1 MLLSPVPLK
10 KVQFYSE
17 NFRGQKE
24 IKKQKQDINNMQ
36 NCSIATRKERKRKE
50 MKKERKE
57 KSKTH
62 MRKLTYALD
71 TKQYTGISTLN
82 LIVDG

>member
-36 NCSIATRKERKRKE
+36 NCSIATKKKKKKRRKRKE
-50 MKKERKE
+50 KRKKE
-57 KSKTH
+57 KSKP
-62 MRKLTYALD
+62 
-71 TKQYTGISTLN
+71 ICEN
-82 LIVDG
+82 

>member
-17 NFRGQKE
+17 NFWGQKE

-36 NCSIATRKERKRKE
+36 NCSIATKKKEKKRKEKKRRKRKE
-50 MKKERKE
+50 KRKKGKE
-57 KSKTH
+57 
-62 MRKLTYALD
+62 
-71 TKQYTGISTLN
+71 
-82 LIVDG
+82 

>member
-17 NFRGQKE
+17 NFRGKKE

-36 NCSIATRKERKRKE
+36 NCSIATKKKKKRKE
-50 MKKERKE
+50 GKDKKKERKE
-57 KSKTH
+57 KSKP
-62 MRKLTYALD
+62 
-71 TKQYTGISTLN
+71 ICEN
-82 LIVDG
+82 

>member
-36 NCSIATRKERKRKE
+36 NCSIATKKKKKKKEKKRK
-50 MKKERKE
+50 KKER
-57 KSKTH
+57 
-62 MRKLTYALD
+62 
-71 TKQYTGISTLN
+71 
-82 LIVDG
+82 

>member
-36 NCSIATRKERKRKE
+36 NCSIATKKKKKRRKRKE
-50 MKKERKE
+50 KRKKE
-57 KSKTH
+57 KSKP
-62 MRKLTYALD
+62 
-71 TKQYTGISTLN
+71 ICEN
-82 LIVDG
+82 

>member
-36 NCSIATRKERKRKE
+36 NCSIATKKKKKKEGKE
-50 MKKERKE
+50 KKKERKV
-57 KSKTH
+57 KSKP
-62 MRKLTYALD
+62 
-71 TKQYTGISTLN
+71 ICEN
-82 LIVDG
+82 

>member
-24 IKKQKQDINNMQ
+24 INKQKHEINNMQ
-36 NCSIATRKERKRKE
+36 KCSIATQKKKKKKKEGKE
-50 MKKERKE
+50 KKKERK
-57 KSKTH
+57 KRVNPSAKTD
-62 MRKLTYALD
+62 LC
-71 TKQYTGISTLN
+71 I
-82 LIVDG
+82 

>member
-36 NCSIATRKERKRKE
+36 NCSIATKKKKKEGKE
-50 MKKERKE
+50 KKKERK
-57 KSKTH
+57 KRVNPSAKTD
-62 MRKLTYALD
+62 LC
-71 TKQYTGISTLN
+71 I
-82 LIVDG
+82 

>member
-17 NFRGQKE
+17 NFWGQKE

-36 NCSIATRKERKRKE
+36 NCSIATKKKKKKKKKEKKEKKRKKKERKRVNP
-50 MKKERKE
+50 
-57 KSKTH
+57 SAKTD
-62 MRKLTYALD
+62 LC
-71 TKQYTGISTLN
+71 I
-82 LIVDG
+82 

>member
-36 NCSIATRKERKRKE
+36 NCSIATKKKKKKKKKRRKRKE
-50 MKKERKE
+50 KRKKGKE
-57 KSKTH
+57 
-62 MRKLTYALD
+62 
-71 TKQYTGISTLN
+71 
-82 LIVDG
+82 

>member
-36 NCSIATRKERKRKE
+36 NCSIATKKKKKKKKKEKKRKKKERKRVNP
-50 MKKERKE
+50 
-57 KSKTH
+57 SAKTD
-62 MRKLTYALD
+62 LC
-71 TKQYTGISTLN
+71 I
-82 LIVDG
+82 

>member
-36 NCSIATRKERKRKE
+36 NCSIATKKKKKKEGKE
-50 MKKERKE
+50 KKKERK
-57 KSKTH
+57 KRVNPSAKTD
-62 MRKLTYALD
+62 LC
-71 TKQYTGISTLN
+71 I
-82 LIVDG
+82 

>member
-36 NCSIATRKERKRKE
+36 NCSIATKKKKKKKEKKRKKKERKRVNP
-50 MKKERKE
+50 
-57 KSKTH
+57 SAKTD
-62 MRKLTYALD
+62 LC
-71 TKQYTGISTLN
+71 I
-82 LIVDG
+82 

>member
-17 NFRGQKE
+17 NFWGQKE

-36 NCSIATRKERKRKE
+36 NCSIATKKKKKKKKRKE
-50 MKKERKE
+50 KRKKGKE
-57 KSKTH
+57 
-62 MRKLTYALD
+62 
-71 TKQYTGISTLN
+71 
-82 LIVDG
+82 

>member
-36 NCSIATRKERKRKE
+36 NCSIATKKKKKKKEEGKE
-50 MKKERKE
+50 KKKERKE
-57 KSKTH
+57 KSKP
-62 MRKLTYALD
+62 
-71 TKQYTGISTLN
+71 ICEN
-82 LIVDG
+82 

>member
-36 NCSIATRKERKRKE
+36 NCSIATQKKKKKKMKEKKRK
-50 MKKERKE
+50 KKERKE
-57 KSKTH
+57 
-62 MRKLTYALD
+62 
-71 TKQYTGISTLN
+71 
-82 LIVDG
+82 

>member
-36 NCSIATRKERKRKE
+36 NCSIATKKKKKRRKRKE
-50 MKKERKE
+50 KRKKGKE
-57 KSKTH
+57 
-62 MRKLTYALD
+62 
-71 TKQYTGISTLN
+71 
-82 LIVDG
+82 

>member
-36 NCSIATRKERKRKE
+36 NCSIATKKKKRRKRKE
-50 MKKERKE
+50 KRKKGKE
-57 KSKTH
+57 
-62 MRKLTYALD
+62 
-71 TKQYTGISTLN
+71 
-82 LIVDG
+82 

>member
-36 NCSIATRKERKRKE
+36 NCSIATQKKKKKKKRRKRKE
-50 MKKERKE
+50 KRKKE
-57 KSKTH
+57 KSKP
-62 MRKLTYALD
+62 
-71 TKQYTGISTLN
+71 ICEN
-82 LIVDG
+82 

>member
-36 NCSIATRKERKRKE
+36 NCSIATKKKKKKKRRRKRKE
-50 MKKERKE
+50 KRKKGKE
-57 KSKTH
+57 
-62 MRKLTYALD
+62 
-71 TKQYTGISTLN
+71 
-82 LIVDG
+82 

>member
-36 NCSIATRKERKRKE
+36 NCSIATQKKKKKKKEGKE
-50 MKKERKE
+50 KKKERK
-57 KSKTH
+57 KRVNPSAKTD
-62 MRKLTYALD
+62 LC
-71 TKQYTGISTLN
+71 I
-82 LIVDG
+82 

>member
-36 NCSIATRKERKRKE
+36 NCSIATKKKKKKKKEKKRK
-50 MKKERKE
+50 KKERKE
-57 KSKTH
+57 
-62 MRKLTYALD
+62 
-71 TKQYTGISTLN
+71 
-82 LIVDG
+82 

>member
-36 NCSIATRKERKRKE
+36 NCSIATKKKKKRRT
-50 MKKERKE
+50 RKE
-57 KSKTH
+57 K
-62 MRKLTYALD
+62 RK
-71 TKQYTGISTLN
+71 KGKE
-82 LIVDG
+82 